1 MDKQA
6 AAANNSQSKSFQR
19 RLDLRGWIII
29 AQILPHVPEACQEI
43 SPGLSQRQR
52 IPGVRKKRVPLA
64 NFLPPLRCAQN
75 KLKSAVPQFT
85 SIRRNC
91 VELPIE
97 LPGLLF
103 VVGL

>member
-64 NFLPPLRCAQN
+64 NFLPPLRGAQN
-75 KLKSAVPQFT
+75 KLKSAFRNSHQFAAT
-85 SIRRNC
+85 VLSFPSNC
-91 VELPIE
+91 PVFFLY
-97 LPGLLF
+97 
-103 VVGL
+103 